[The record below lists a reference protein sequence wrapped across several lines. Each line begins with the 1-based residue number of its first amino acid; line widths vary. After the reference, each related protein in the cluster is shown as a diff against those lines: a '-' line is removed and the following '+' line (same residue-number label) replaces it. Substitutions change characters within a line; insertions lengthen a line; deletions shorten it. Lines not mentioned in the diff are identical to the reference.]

1 MEASPLPALPL
12 HMLSRAIKRP
22 FDDDD
27 GNEEPSIA
35 PPANPIFVAAD
46 HGRPS
51 QLPPAKVARLGG
63 GDDGAD
69 YYCEDDRDG
78 QDENA
83 TGVKVEDLAVE
94 KVADDDEGGRGDAW
108 APLPGEVSPDEPPL
122 SPPPLVPMIIIHRQA
137 HNMSGSSNPVEDEE
151 GGGGGLNEGDGGVDE
166 EEEMVMTVVADA
178 VDIAEDMPSLPPL
191 EGTGTGEGVSD
202 HPDHG
207 VAVIKQSKKD
217 RREFTAEEKLA
228 IISEIG
234 TMPSVQSVL
243 DKYGVSKSSLHRW
256 RQPEKLV
263 RLQEMVRGSGGGGAD
278 EGDDLEA
285 DGEDQQAKPGNPNVV
300 VVENRD
306 KLRKRDLHDKLR
318 LIKLRLQE
326 FCKENMN
333 RAEDERL
340 AITSSLIQLK
350 AAEIKEDLLGRGE
363 IRDADELVAVGAFKA
378 SKSWACLLGNQF
390 GYLSS
395 GASIKWSD
403 AQKANTATYLE
414 AHSRAPSRAKK
425 NRMEF
430 TAEEKLTILL
440 ELEETNARNKTES
453 QPAVTVEQICQKHS
467 TSKSSLH
474 RWKQQYRSGRL
485 QQLATASSGYSNSKR
500 ISTDKLHV
508 IKRALHNFY
517 IENENAP
524 PEKKAAINYN
534 VLQAK
539 AIEARDL
546 LLERHHAT
554 VMTGTKQPHEH
565 EQPEQSSNEEEGES
579 GGGGEGALTRE
590 EAEGE
595 GGELD
600 QERHTREEERVEG
613 GDGKSGSGSSD
624 VMSKEEANAL
634 EGFKASSSW
643 LRETA
648 KKFGWKLDLDG
659 KRDELVDAVDDEAMV
674 VYHHQDHHHYHD
686 DGGMMDHVV
695 LEQHAEGTG
704 QHVVAAQDEM
714 AMGLGGIGNDDGSGI
729 VQGGGHQQH
738 LMLAMSGYDAQGD
751 AMEDVVDFNHDDGTS
766 FDV

>member
-1 MEASPLPALPL
+1 MCDFVIFSGKPPEIKNPPIRYDRRGEPKHETPFCQSLPSPPPSPPL
-12 HMLSRAIKRP
+12 MLSSRAIKRP
-22 FDDDD
+22 FDDED

-35 PPANPIFVAAD
+35 NPIFVAAD
-46 HGRPS
+46 RGRPS

-69 YYCEDDRDG
+69 RDG
-78 QDENA
+78 RDENS
-83 TGVKVEDLAVE
+83 TGVKAEDLAAE
-94 KVADDDEGGRGDAW
+94 EAADDDEGGGEDA
-108 APLPGEVSPDEPPL
+108 PVPFPGEVPPNEPPL
-122 SPPPLVPMIIIHRQA
+122 SPPPPHELPTRQA

-151 GGGGGLNEGDGGVDE
+151 GGGGGPNEGDGGVDE
-166 EEEMVMTVVADA
+166 EEELA
-178 VDIAEDMPSLPPL
+178 LPL
-191 EGTGTGEGVSD
+191 FD

-207 VAVIKQSKKD
+207 VAVIRQSKKD

-263 RLQEMVRGSGGGGAD
+263 RLKEMVRGSGGGGAD
-278 EGDDLEA
+278 KGDDLGAE
-285 DGEDQQAKPGNPNVV
+285 GEDQQAKPGNPNVV

-326 FCKENMN
+326 FCKVNMN

-414 AHSRAPSRAKK
+414 AHSRAPSRTKK

-430 TAEEKLTILL
+430 TAEEKLAILQ
-440 ELEETNARNKTES
+440 ELEETNARNKRES

-508 IKRALHNFY
+508 IKHALHDFY

-524 PEKKAAINYN
+524 PEKKVAINYN

-539 AIEARDL
+539 AIEARDI

-565 EQPEQSSNEEEGES
+565 EQPGQSSNEEEGEN

-595 GGELD
+595 GGDLD
-600 QERHTREEERVEG
+600 QERHTRQEERVEG
-613 GDGKSGSGSSD
+613 GDGKSGSGNGSSD

-648 KKFGWKLDLDG
+648 KKFGWKLVLDG
-659 KRDELVDAVDDEAMV
+659 KRDALVDAVDDGGMISAPPATV

-686 DGGMMDHVV
+686 DGRMIDHIL
-695 LEQHAEGTG
+695 LEQHAVRTG

-714 AMGLGGIGNDDGSGI
+714 AMGLGGMGNDDGSGI
-729 VQGGGHQQH
+729 VQGGG
-738 LMLAMSGYDAQGD
+738 
-751 AMEDVVDFNHDDGTS
+751 TS
-766 FDV
+766 SI

>member
-1 MEASPLPALPL
+1 MKS
-12 HMLSRAIKRP
+12 
-22 FDDDD
+22 DDD
-27 GNEEPSIA
+27 GNEEPSA
-35 PPANPIFVAAD
+35 PPANPIFVAAN

-69 YYCEDDRDG
+69 YYCEDDDRDG
-78 QDENA
+78 LDENA
-83 TGVKVEDLAVE
+83 TGVKAEDLAAE
-94 KVADDDEGGRGDAW
+94 EAADEEGGGEDAR
-108 APLPGEVSPDEPPL
+108 APFPGEVPLDEPPL
-122 SPPPLVPMIIIHRQA
+122 SPPTPHELPTRQA
-137 HNMSGSSNPVEDEE
+137 HNMSGSSNPAEDEE
-151 GGGGGLNEGDGGVDE
+151 GGGGGMNEGYGEVDDE
-166 EEEMVMTVVADA
+166 EEMAMAVVADA
-178 VDIAEDMPSLPPL
+178 VDVAEDMPSLPPL
-191 EGTGTGEGVSD
+191 EGTGTGTGTGEGVSD
-202 HPDHG
+202 PDHG
-207 VAVIKQSKKD
+207 VAVTKQSKKD

-263 RLQEMVRGSGGGGAD
+263 RLQEMVRGSGGAD
-278 EGDDLEA
+278 EGDDLGA
-285 DGEDQQAKPGNPNVV
+285 DGEGEQAKPGNLNVV

-318 LIKLRLQE
+318 LIKFRLQE

-363 IRDADELVAVGAFKA
+363 IRDADEVAAVGAFKA

-403 AQKANTATYLE
+403 VQKANTATYLE
-414 AHSRAPSRAKK
+414 AHSRAPSRTKK

-430 TAEEKLTILL
+430 TAEEKLAILQ
-440 ELEETNARNKTES
+440 ELEDTNARNKTES

-508 IKRALHNFY
+508 IKRALHDFY
-517 IENENAP
+517 IENENVP
-524 PEKKAAINYN
+524 PEKKVAINYN

-565 EQPEQSSNEEEGES
+565 EQPGQSSNEKGGES

-590 EAEGE
+590 EAEG
-595 GGELD
+595 GGGDLD
-600 QERHTREEERVEG
+600 QERHTRQEEGVKG
-613 GDGKSGSGSSD
+613 GNDKSGSGSSD

-659 KRDELVDAVDDEAMV
+659 KRDAVNDGGMISAPPATA
-674 VYHHQDHHHYHD
+674 VYHHQDHRHYHD

-695 LEQHAEGTG
+695 LEQHVVGAG
-704 QHVVAAQDEM
+704 QHVVAAQDEL
-714 AMGLGGIGNDDGSGI
+714 AMGLGGMGNDDGSGI

-738 LMLAMSGYDAQGD
+738 LLLAMSGYDAQGD
-751 AMEDVVDFNHDDGTS
+751 AMEDFNHDDGTS